1 MCKFLIGVHNV
12 HGPFMVTL
20 LNLTPRGFQASY
32 DKACYY
38 IVRVRCMDLMCSWFL
53 CKNMYLSVTWI
64 GLLLI
69 KATKRTHLTMRLD
82 CVLKV
87 RHHSK
92 SNTKYNWE
100 SLCDHLKNI
109 KIANLSS
116 NPYFS
121 LW

>member
-1 MCKFLIGVHNV
+1 
-12 HGPFMVTL
+12 
-20 LNLTPRGFQASY
+20 
-32 DKACYY
+32 
-38 IVRVRCMDLMCSWFL
+38 MDLMCSSFL
-53 CKNMYLSVTWI
+53 FENMYLSVTWL

-69 KATKRTHLTMRLD
+69 KAIKNTHLTMRLD
-82 CVLKV
+82 YVLKV

-100 SLCDHLKNI
+100 SLCDHLKNTKMI
-109 KIANLSS
+109 KKKLSL